1 MLLVPTETVLL
12 PGVATAD
19 GVVAVRERRGVARCV
34 RAMPKLGLRLVDVT
48 VVVESVLLLVVPK
61 LILLRLADFVC
72 VVAVATL
79 PLPSH
84 PDDDVMD
91 DNFAKG
97 SSNTNDISPV
107 SG

>member
-1 MLLVPTETVLL
+1 M
-12 PGVATAD
+12 AASTAAD
-19 GVVAVRERRGVARCV
+19 VVAVRERRGVARCV

-61 LILLRLADFVC
+61 LILLRLADFLLVVV
-72 VVAVATL
+72 VVAVVATVPL
-79 PLPSH
+79 PLH
-84 PDDDVMD
+84 PDDDAM

-97 SSNTNDISPV
+97 SSNTKEISPV